1 LGYHLMSGSNDRKV
15 SEPLLAHAEA
25 VSLLHDLRDLII
37 GSFNLLIRPLLA
49 FRLGIFILTKSFAE
63 EVGELHLRSQF
74 LPELLDDRSF
84 EKVIS

>member
-1 LGYHLMSGSNDRKV
+1 MSGSNEREV
-15 SEPLLAHAEA
+15 TEPLLAHAEA